1 MVTVA
6 GEEKA
11 WAGVPK
17 FHDLRHMIAPIARWG
32 CIENTSG
39 NSGELAHK
47 ALLKLAA
54 QCNNRKQIAL
64 GIAKHNARRAA
75 LLMMDAE
82 SQHLLGREDDDSEDS
97 DSDIVR
103 DAEKETYPCCVAVK
117 YPLLELTF
125 DRPASRMRIEAAGRR
140 GEGRQKINLHTCK

>member
-1 MVTVA
+1 MQHDHDGMVIVA

-32 CIENTSG
+32 CIEITSG

-47 ALLKLAA
+47 SLLKLAA

-75 LLMMDAE
+75 LLMMDAKAR
-82 SQHLLGREDDDSEDS
+82 HLIGREDDDIEDLDSEFLIS
-97 DSDIVR
+97 
-103 DAEKETYPCCVAVK
+103 CVMRKRKHIRVV
-117 YPLLELTF
+117 LLLSSHF
-125 DRPASRMRIEAAGRR
+125 WNRR
-140 GEGRQKINLHTCK
+140 TIGQLRVCE